1 ASWCLARCGAG
12 ARAPAPDTCGE
23 NEGITH
29 ESPDGISLFQ
39 RFVANSVDQTLEM
52 FPVVP
57 EPIMNFSDDT
67 GAQDLESASVLARAY
82 ALLQSY
88 VPPRVLE
95 AARQL
100 TGEGNLTVLDPAS
113 RGNWSMPAG
122 LLTRSLAVDARTNL
136 TRARTAAH
144 GNVSAPLPLGAKQDS
159 NRTGTSAFWKTWAP
173 ELDVAELENDL
184 GQVKFPEGSDIWNMS
199 LNWTSVTVRH
209 PPGVISH
216 VFGKR
221 VPIWADVSYLSMDVL
236 YLVSLIAYPVVSV
249 CLLLI
254 LTIMASLVMAQNDQ
268 PLSSTAQGEQDGDYW
283 EGPVEEAAFA
293 VKNLT
298 EDAKRAFGY
307 WALFCRSIPALMV
320 FGTPVVLTVMTY
332 PYPQEV
338 YTLLVLVSSVMVFSN
353 GVYMVFY
360 CPFTLGEMR
369 QKMRMPP
376 RPSLDP
382 VKAADAEAVVHWV
395 VFPNYK
401 EERRSALRAEAPLLG
416 APCHA
421 GPEARPAAA
430 PLAPQGEA
438 HAAAPP
444 QAAAAP
450 LATQGGA
457 HAAAPPQAA
466 PLAPLAAPPAPPPA
480 SPAPVHAAPP
490 AAGHAAGASRLV
502 LVEAPRGASHSVSPH
517 EVEVEV
523 PGRSVLQSP
532 HRLSAIDDVAERADP
547 YSGAAALQPHA
558 VWHALFLVLG
568 GDGRPAAAAA
578 AGPARGLGAAP
589 RAARGR
595 RPRSTG
601 AVPGRRRGHSA
612 ERCGVAPRARSRGRW
627 PGAAARRPACS
638 ARGAR
643 RLAARGRHERP
654 GRGRRLPHVLRGAGR
669 APGRRLHCGGRG
681 VAGRC
686 LMRASRLDVTEAA
699 PPCARVLAPA
709 RVRHGGRAG
718 SSLQRNGPLAPLA
731 LFVGYSVAREC
742 SQQALSWRED
752 KISARCAVGRSGG
765 VALGAAGGVAAAW
778 GAAALLA
785 GSGSVAVAAAAGCC
799 GFAGSVAGRQLGDF
813 LAWLLSLEPEDEQLR
828 AAYAELGVCQG
839 CSNKE
844 LRSAF
849 RKAALSR
856 HPDKAGLGKPRANER
871 FAELTAAMELIQQSR
886 PGNLVGYVTRP
897 AAPDA
902 RSDPTAATRS
912 QICVL
917 LAMEAREEGAAE
929 KAERLQDK
937 YRDTFRE
944 IAMTLHP
951 PDLPND
957 PAGKASNMAWAFKWL
972 CNHVSDTGGDP
983 ANVIV
988 TVSDADSDFHKC
1000 YFDSLANSF
1009 AETPL
1014 EKRHIIPDP
1023 VAVAHLPREEL
1034 PQAADAPDR
1043 RHHVHRHGRDS
1054 RLV

>member
-1 ASWCLARCGAG
+1 MRVALLTASWCLARCGAG

-184 GQVKFPEGSDIWNMS
+184 VKFPEGSDIWNMS

-401 EERRSALRAEAPLLG
+401 EDFDILCE
-416 APCHA
+416 
-421 GPEARPAAA
+421 
-430 PLAPQGEA
+430 
-438 HAAAPP
+438 
-444 QAAAAP
+444 
-450 LATQGGA
+450 
-457 HAAAPPQAA
+457 
-466 PLAPLAAPPAPPPA
+466 
-480 SPAPVHAAPP
+480 
-490 AAGHAAGASRLV
+490 
-502 LVEAPRGASHSVSPH
+502 
-517 EVEVEV
+517 
-523 PGRSVLQSP
+523 
-532 HRLSAIDDVAERADP
+532 AIDSV
-547 YSGAAALQPHA
+547 GQ
-558 VWHALFLVLG
+558 
-568 GDGRPAAAAA
+568 
-578 AGPARGLGAAP
+578 
-589 RAARGR
+589 
-595 RPRSTG
+595 
-601 AVPGRRRGHSA
+601 
-612 ERCGVAPRARSRGRW
+612 
-627 PGAAARRPACS
+627 
-638 ARGAR
+638 
-643 RLAARGRHERP
+643 
-654 GRGRRLPHVLRGAGR
+654 
-669 APGRRLHCGGRG
+669 
-681 VAGRC
+681 
-686 LMRASRLDVTEAA
+686 
-699 PPCARVLAPA
+699 
-709 RVRHGGRAG
+709 
-718 SSLQRNGPLAPLA
+718 SSIA
-731 LFVGYSVAREC
+731 
-742 SQQALSWRED
+742 
-752 KISARCAVGRSGG
+752 
-765 VALGAAGGVAAAW
+765 
-778 GAAALLA
+778 
-785 GSGSVAVAAAAGCC
+785 
-799 GFAGSVAGRQLGDF
+799 
-813 LAWLLSLEPEDEQLR
+813 
-828 AAYAELGVCQG
+828 
-839 CSNKE
+839 
-844 LRSAF
+844 
-849 RKAALSR
+849 
-856 HPDKAGLGKPRANER
+856 
-871 FAELTAAMELIQQSR
+871 
-886 PGNLVGYVTRP
+886 
-897 AAPDA
+897 
-902 RSDPTAATRS
+902 RS

-1014 EKRHIIPDP
+1014 EKRHITLWQSPIFHVKNYHRQPMPLIVGTMFTAMAEIAVLSDP
-1023 VAVAHLPREEL
+1023 NAVRFPYSTYSLSMNLATHVGGWDPEWIAEDWHMGIKCFLLTLGESQVQPILLPTVNYMPEEDSWLGTCYARWQQAKRHALGFSDMAYYFMMLPLIFTQLSKPRKDGKDLRDFWKLFFSGLAYIVRLVNTHVIVGIMTLYMAISFMLKNVMIILLQDTRNVGELFERSKGACSMFMCASVLTAAVTTLSFQVVYGTLQDRMAPAKESWRKLFEWKFTHWIYTIAACMVYAMVYAVGLGVAVWI
-1034 PQAADAPDR
+1034 AAVKVLCLKSFAYEVAAKPTAASK
-1043 RHHVHRHGRDS
+1043 V
-1054 RLV
+1054 